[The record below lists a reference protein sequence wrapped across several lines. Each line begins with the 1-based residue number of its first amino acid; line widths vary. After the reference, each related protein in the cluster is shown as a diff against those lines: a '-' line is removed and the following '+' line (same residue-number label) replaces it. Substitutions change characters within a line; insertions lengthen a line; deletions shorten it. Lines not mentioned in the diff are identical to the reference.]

1 MTTSCCEI
9 HSLEELRQFVIETL
23 CEHHQ
28 LQVGAFPMS
37 ERILT
42 RGERPCGIYFCLHGP
57 RATRFSAIW
66 ETDHNRILFYGCGG
80 DRFQEIQ
87 LSDAPGLQCVEAGM
101 ARIDRRERQT
111 VLR

>member
-9 HSLEELRQFVIETL
+9 HSLEELRQFVTEIL

-66 ETDHNRILFYGCGG
+66 ETDHNRILLYGCGG

-87 LSDAPGLQCVEAGM
+87 LSDAPRLEWSEAG
-101 ARIDRRERQT
+101 ALGFDP
-111 VLR
+111 